1 MSARHK
7 DPSRGGRVP
16 VLVAVLLAAVVAG
29 GGYWAYQKNGDAS
42 GRCDRVSVVVTPELQ
57 PTVSAAAKELARSS
71 QDCVALAVSSATSAE
86 VANGKLGSSLP
97 DLWIPDSS
105 AWLDRTV
112 AGIRRPKLL
121 VDSLASSPLVL
132 VSGDRIEQPTSWLTA
147 LGSGTVAITDP
158 LTTATGTGALLSV
171 QAERATTHATDE
183 QIGGVIVPTAQ
194 NHGAQSAPIRTT
206 EDAFTA
212 VTAPGSA
219 VVAVVTEQ
227 AYLSYLGQH
236 PGSTAYATTPTTG
249 SALLDY
255 PLASFAGGGARIT
268 RAGAA
273 LKGYLAGPGRTQ
285 LGQASF
291 RKASGAPLGEGVG
304 VGQVPLLTIAR
315 DPAAVQSTLR
325 TWKVLTV
332 PSRLLAVFDVS
343 GSMDDR
349 TGGRSRIDLT
359 VEAAATG
366 LQMFSSSA
374 QIGAWAFS
382 DGSLTGGRPY
392 RELLA
397 IRGLGEPVGG
407 GTQRDALRSTMQRL
421 PQLTQGGT
429 ALDDTVVAA
438 YRHLQ
443 KTYQADAVNTVLL
456 LTDGAED
463 GSSSISEQEAIATL
477 KREYDP
483 ARPVHVIFIGISGDA
498 DVPALKRLSDAV
510 HGRYYV
516 ARRPGDITKVFID
529 AFLSR

>member
-7 DPSRGGRVP
+7 DLSRGGRIP
-16 VLVAVLLAAVVAG
+16 VLVAALLAVTAG
-29 GGYWAYQKNGDAS
+29 GGYWAYQEYGDAA
-42 GRCDRVSVVVTPELQ
+42 GGCHRVSVVVTPELES
-57 PTVSAAAKELARSS
+57 TVTAAAKALARSGP
-71 QDCVALAVSSATSAE
+71 DCVTLAVSTATSAD
-86 VANGKLGSSLP
+86 VANGTLGKSLP
-97 DLWIPDSS
+97 DLWVPDSA
-105 AWLDRTV
+105 AWLDRTA
-112 AGIRRPKLL
+112 AGISRPKML
-121 VDSLASSPLVL
+121 VASLASSPLVL
-132 VSGDRIEQPTSWLTA
+132 VSGDRIEQPASWLTA

-158 LTTATGTGALLSV
+158 LTSSTGTGALLSV
-171 QAERATTHATDE
+171 QAERAATQATE
-183 QIGGVIVPTAQ
+183 QQIGGVIVPAAQ
-194 NHGAQSAPIRTT
+194 NYGAQPSPIGTAA
-206 EDAFTA
+206 DAFTA
-212 VTAPGSA
+212 VTVPGSA

-227 AYLSYLGQH
+227 AYLSYVRQH
-236 PGSTAYATTPTTG
+236 PGSTAYATTPRTG
-249 SALLDY
+249 SVLLDY
-255 PLASFAGGGARIT
+255 PLASFAGDDARAAA
-268 RAGAA
+268 AGAA
-273 LKGYLAGPGRTQ
+273 LKRYLAGAGGALLRK
-285 LGQASF
+285 ASF
-291 RKASGAPLGEGVG
+291 RDAAGASLGEGVG
-304 VGQVPLLTIAR
+304 VGDIPLLKIPR

-349 TGGRSRIDLT
+349 AGGRSRIDLT

-382 DGSLTGGRPY
+382 DRTLTGRLPY

-397 IRGLGEPVGG
+397 IRGLDKPVRG
-407 GTQRDALRSTMQRL
+407 GTQRDALRSTLQRL
-421 PQLTQGGT
+421 PQITQGGT

-438 YRHLQ
+438 YRQ
-443 KTYQADAVNTVLL
+443 MQSTYQADAVNTVLL

-463 GSSSISEQEAIATL
+463 GSSSISQDEAIATL

-483 ARPVHVIFIGISGDA
+483 ARPVHLIFIGISADA

-516 ARRPGDITKVFID
+516 ARRPADITSVFID